1 MRSCTARGGRNRDMP
16 TDWRSR
22 SPVSPGRPST
32 VDQWVESR
40 DAERRQS
47 AKKRLTIDISEE
59 LHRAIKSQCAQ
70 RGAKMADEVRELL
83 LQQ

>member
-1 MRSCTARGGRNRDMP
+1 M
-16 TDWRSR
+16 
-22 SPVSPGRPST
+22 SPGMPST
-32 VDQWVESR
+32 VDQWVESP